1 MRELIEFWK
10 VRVRIKLGL
19 GLAHLLLVVNAMWRG
34 AGMRSTECAVHCSPK
49 SLHHFWA
56 TVCKTVRR
64 MLSDRRMSCPICPV
78 CLSCLYMTLVYC
90 GQTVGRT
97 KMKLGVRVGLGP
109 GHIVID
115 EDRAP
120 PPPKRTAPFS
130 AHIFVAKWLDWSRCH
145 LVGR

>member
-1 MRELIEFWK
+1 LSFERLE
-10 VRVRIKLGL
+10 LGL
-19 GLAHLLLVVNAMWRG
+19 NQAYSLAHLLLVVNDLWRG

-49 SLHHFWA
+49 SLLHFWA

-115 EDRAP
+115 GDPAP
-120 PPPKRTAPFS
+120 PPPKGTAPNFRPIS
-130 AHIFVAKWLDWSRCH
+130 LSQNGWMDQDATW
-145 LVGR
+145 